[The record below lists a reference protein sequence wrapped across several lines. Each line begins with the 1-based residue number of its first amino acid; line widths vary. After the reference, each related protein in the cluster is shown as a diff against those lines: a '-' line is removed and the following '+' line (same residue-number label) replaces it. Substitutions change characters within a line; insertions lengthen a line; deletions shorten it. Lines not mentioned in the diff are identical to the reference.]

1 MRPKLLPTRVLA
13 ALFLVG
19 CADAA
24 APNLFG
30 PFEPEF
36 AIVPSVQPNGQFT
49 TSGTAIL
56 KGFNP
61 TNPHHGD
68 AIVATF
74 FFPTTQG
81 NIITSV
87 SDHLANGTPVGNT
100 YQLVDFVTAGG
111 IGMATYVAV
120 NVQNFPDPN
129 VDASGNPDPNTVL
142 AIQADLSTS
151 ITRGGMTIT
160 AYSGVQPTFAQ
171 ALGAA
176 SHGSGSSDAQTMAD
190 AGTVSVAA
198 NALVYAVTLAN
209 QLVGLDPPPGFV
221 NISTTS
227 DGMGLK
233 ADAERMIQGSAGTA
247 HPTWV
252 WGFNSSA
259 AGTHPAT
266 WLASVFSL
274 NEAPTGSNQPPTAAF
289 TSSCTNLTCTFTNS
303 SSDPDGSIA
312 SSSWDFGD
320 GTTSTVA
327 SPSHSYAAAGT
338 YNVTLTVTDNQSA
351 TNSVV
356 HSVTVSQANQSP
368 TAAFTSSCSNLTCTF
383 TNSSSDPDGSI
394 ASNSWDFGDGT
405 TSTVASPSHSYAAGG
420 TYNITLTV
428 TDNQQAT
435 NSVVHSVTVSQAN
448 QSPTAAF
455 TSSCTNLTCTFTN
468 GSSDPDG
475 SIASNSW
482 NFGDGTTSTVAS
494 PSHSYTAAGSYNVT
508 LTVTDN
514 QGATNS
520 VVHSVTVSQANQS
533 PTAAFTSSCTNL
545 SCSFTNTSSDPDG
558 SIASNSWNFGDGTTS
573 TVASPSHSYAAGGT
587 YTVTLTVTDNQNA
600 TGSVSHSVTVTA
612 PNQAPTAN
620 FTFSCNA
627 LSCNFTSTSSDPDG
641 SIASYSWTFGDGG
654 TSTAQNPSH
663 SYAAGGNYTVTL
675 RVTDNQGAQS
685 ALTSKTVTVTA
696 PNQAPTANFT
706 FSCNALSCS
715 FTSTSSDPDGSIAS
729 YSWTFGD
736 GGTSTAQNPSHSYAT
751 GGNYT
756 VTLRVTDNQGAQSAP
771 TSKTVTVTAPN
782 QPPVA
787 AFSSSC
793 SGDACNFTNT
803 SSDPDGS
810 IASNSWNFGD
820 GQTSITASPSH
831 TYTASGTYT
840 VQLTVTDNQGATN
853 SVSHT
858 VTVNRPPVAAFSSSC
873 SGLTCSFTSTSSDPD
888 GSISSYSWN
897 FGDGQTST
905 AQNPSHPYGAG
916 GTYTVTLTVT
926 DNRGA
931 TNSVQH
937 SVTVTPPNTAPVVN
951 AGPDETVILGLLYT
965 LNASFSDPD
974 NGPWTYTINW
984 GDGSS
989 SSGSRSTTGSFSAG
1003 HTYTGILTTRTIT
1016 VTVTDSRGASGSD
1029 TKVITLIL

>member
-494 PSHSYTAAGSYNVT
+494 PSHSY
-508 LTVTDN
+508 
-514 QGATNS
+514 
-520 VVHSVTVSQANQS
+520 
-533 PTAAFTSSCTNL
+533 
-545 SCSFTNTSSDPDG
+545 
-558 SIASNSWNFGDGTTS
+558 
-573 TVASPSHSYAAGGT
+573 AAGGT

-706 FSCNALSCS
+706 FSCNALGCS